1 MRLGIAPEILD
12 KSEKIQKFYI
22 RQDCSAETI
31 SDVRRVYG
39 DIEISNPLSNEEFD
53 NIIQKVFKNNSLANR
68 NEILSL
74 EKTIPINEA
83 KETLLS
89 NTSIESKDDDAPAI
103 QLLNSIL
110 AQGLAKNASDIHFEP
125 NDETFDIK
133 MRIDGNIV
141 NLLSLQLDIAPRIIS
156 RIKILGKIN
165 ISERRLPQDGRV
177 SFTMGKQI
185 VDVRISTLPTGS
197 GERVVLR
204 LLGKQNQLI
213 ELNNL
218 NMPFEILKSFKEDI
232 NRPHGLVLVT
242 GPTGSGKT
250 TTLYSAINEISN
262 LGLNIMTI
270 EDPIE
275 IKFPG
280 ISQTQV
286 NTKLGLSFA
295 EGLKAILRQDPDVIL
310 VGEIRDK
317 ETASVALRASMTGHL
332 VLSTL
337 HTNTSLGAINRLKDL
352 GIDPYLIGSSLNC
365 VIAQR
370 LLKKLCDNCKDT
382 SINLGALNSNKIIK
396 FSGCSN
402 CDHTGLQGRI
412 AIFDYLKINNNLKSK
427 ISNNEFLTDANLA
440 KQSLL
445 QTEAEKLVSN
455 KIVPKFEA
463 VRMSLNTNEKW
474 KYIFILE

>member
-22 RQDCSAETI
+22 RQDCSPETI

-83 KETLLS
+83 KDTLLS

-262 LGLNIMTI
+262 L
-270 EDPIE
+270 
-275 IKFPG
+275 
-280 ISQTQV
+280 
-286 NTKLGLSFA
+286 
-295 EGLKAILRQDPDVIL
+295 
-310 VGEIRDK
+310 
-317 ETASVALRASMTGHL
+317 
-332 VLSTL
+332 
-337 HTNTSLGAINRLKDL
+337 
-352 GIDPYLIGSSLNC
+352 
-365 VIAQR
+365 
-370 LLKKLCDNCKDT
+370 
-382 SINLGALNSNKIIK
+382 
-396 FSGCSN
+396 
-402 CDHTGLQGRI
+402 
-412 AIFDYLKINNNLKSK
+412 
-427 ISNNEFLTDANLA
+427 
-440 KQSLL
+440 
-445 QTEAEKLVSN
+445 
-455 KIVPKFEA
+455 
-463 VRMSLNTNEKW
+463 
-474 KYIFILE
+474 

>member
-1 MRLGIAPEILD
+1 MMKLLILKCVLMEI
-12 KSEKIQKFYI
+12 
-22 RQDCSAETI
+22 
-31 SDVRRVYG
+31 
-39 DIEISNPLSNEEFD
+39 
-53 NIIQKVFKNNSLANR
+53 
-68 NEILSL
+68 
-74 EKTIPINEA
+74 
-83 KETLLS
+83 
-89 NTSIESKDDDAPAI
+89 
-103 QLLNSIL
+103 LLNS
-110 AQGLAKNASDIHFEP
+110 FP
-125 NDETFDIK
+125 Y
-133 MRIDGNIV
+133 
-141 NLLSLQLDIAPRIIS
+141 NLISRQELIS

-213 ELNNL
+213 KIEKL
-218 NMPFEILKSFKEDI
+218 NMPKILKSFKEDI

-250 TTLYSAINEISN
+250 TTLFAALNEISN

-337 HTNTSLGAINRLKDL
+337 HTNTTIGAINRLKGPWD
-352 GIDPYLIGSSLNC
+352 
-365 VIAQR
+365 
-370 LLKKLCDNCKDT
+370 
-382 SINLGALNSNKIIK
+382 
-396 FSGCSN
+396 
-402 CDHTGLQGRI
+402 
-412 AIFDYLKINNNLKSK
+412 
-427 ISNNEFLTDANLA
+427 
-440 KQSLL
+440 
-445 QTEAEKLVSN
+445 
-455 KIVPKFEA
+455 
-463 VRMSLNTNEKW
+463 
-474 KYIFILE
+474 

>member
-22 RQDCSAETI
+22 RQDCSPETI

-275 IKFPG
+275 IKF
-280 ISQTQV
+280 
-286 NTKLGLSFA
+286 L
-295 EGLKAILRQDPDVIL
+295 
-310 VGEIRDK
+310 
-317 ETASVALRASMTGHL
+317 
-332 VLSTL
+332 
-337 HTNTSLGAINRLKDL
+337 
-352 GIDPYLIGSSLNC
+352 
-365 VIAQR
+365 
-370 LLKKLCDNCKDT
+370 
-382 SINLGALNSNKIIK
+382 
-396 FSGCSN
+396 
-402 CDHTGLQGRI
+402 
-412 AIFDYLKINNNLKSK
+412 
-427 ISNNEFLTDANLA
+427 EFH
-440 KQSLL
+440 K
-445 QTEAEKLVSN
+445 
-455 KIVPKFEA
+455 PK
-463 VRMSLNTNEKW
+463 
-474 KYIFILE
+474 